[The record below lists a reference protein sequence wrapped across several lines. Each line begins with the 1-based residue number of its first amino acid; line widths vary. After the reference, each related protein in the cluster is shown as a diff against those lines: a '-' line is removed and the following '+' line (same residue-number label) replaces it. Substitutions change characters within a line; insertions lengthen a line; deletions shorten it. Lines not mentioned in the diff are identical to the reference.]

1 MWPLSDIPWMEWEI
15 LQSHHIEFS
24 DPQQCRCR
32 HLWITKQVSLIKEY
46 LTWESLKA
54 ASLQRS
60 GRRAQSPGT
69 EEPLTIEQVWAISVR
84 TLEALRS
91 NSRTH
96 NSVLPPLDEGCRT
109 VPTSA
114 LWTPWR
120 FQQGYSKSLINETG
134 SISSNYM

>member
-1 MWPLSDIPWMEWEI
+1 MEWEV
-15 LQSHHIEFS
+15 LQSHHIGLS
-24 DPQQCRCR
+24 GPQHCRCR
-32 HLWITKQVSLIKEY
+32 HLWITKQVSLYKRVPDLGITEG
-46 LTWESLKA
+46 SF
-54 ASLQRS
+54 LQRS
-60 GRRAQSPGT
+60 GQRAPSPGT
-69 EEPLTIEQVWAISVR
+69 GEPLTIELVWPISVR

-109 VPTSA
+109 VPTPA

-120 FQQGYSKSLINETG
+120 FQKGYSKSLINETG